1 MRPASVVIDVAA
13 ETGGN
18 CELTEPGEVAVRHQ
32 VTIAG
37 PLNLADQQN
46 CLVARHV
53 GLRRQAGLPQLV
65 GTFGLDRSDG
75 CWSGAVQQVSN
86 LKSCRHTTCG
96 VSA

>member
-37 PLNLADQQN
+37 PLNLAHQEN
-46 CLVARHV
+46 CLVARQV
-53 GLRRQAGLPQLV
+53 GLRRQGHGDISSANVVIDTNGQAVLV
-65 GTFGLDRSDG
+65 TSVSSGSPGT
-75 CWSGAVQQVSN
+75 
-86 LKSCRHTTCG
+86 
-96 VSA
+96 